1 MGCAARIVWRET
13 KTGGGVGAVTHCWR
27 ACLPAGWRVRWAS
40 VSRRIDRGAIVR
52 RSRQVAHFAGLRTEA
67 GCSINVALG
76 LQLSV
81 TANRAGPNWH
91 VYPKGARR
99 EARRIFAG
107 CGAAG
112 RGILKDPKAEE
123 RSLDCARDDKLES
136 RPTESRGSS
145 KSQKRRPEASGTKK
159 EMTKTIHVGGRPVWA
174 EISLKAILHNLRV
187 IRKQVDGNG
196 GAKNSKH
203 RERMIL
209 AVVKSNAYGLG
220 AVPIS
225 KALQKAGTEWF
236 GVTCANEGIELRE
249 SGIRKRILVLTGFW
263 PGEEKRL
270 LENYLTPTVTRVDDL
285 RHLERAAKRF
295 LGKASSRKSAHGKSS
310 RVRFHLKINTGMNRL
325 GISPSEVEA
334 FARALAECPHLELEG
349 TFTHFA
355 SAEDFIGGQTVTQ
368 EELFRACLDRLRALG
383 VEPGIVHLA
392 NSGAIC
398 ARPETW
404 ADMVRPG
411 AILYGYHQRFDPP
424 EKRSEVMAQMPLEPS
439 LSLRARII
447 SLRDVP
453 PGEAVGYS
461 ARFITERPSKIA
473 VINAGYADGVVRA
486 RTNRGCALVRER
498 RVPLVG
504 TISMDL
510 TTLDVT
516 DVPGVALGDVV
527 TIYGKDGKSAIEVS
541 DVAPEIGTVT
551 SDLLCALGRRVPK
564 YYV

>member
-1 MGCAARIVWRET
+1 MTPRPFLIGGKRGLRRRLYRLPRVGVATPVFAGPQIGSGTLRDLAAYMAASVTFHRT
-13 KTGGGVGAVTHCWR
+13 SQGAQSHGALAPGLQQFTMANQIGPNL
-27 ACLPAGWRVRWAS
+27 ACLPKRCGV
-40 VSRRIDRGAIVR
+40 G
-52 RSRQVAHFAGLRTEA
+52 
-67 GCSINVALG
+67 
-76 LQLSV
+76 
-81 TANRAGPNWH
+81 
-91 VYPKGARR
+91 
-99 EARRIFAG
+99 
-107 CGAAG
+107 GAADFCSLG
-112 RGILKDPKAEE
+112 RGTAWHSKRP
-123 RSLDCARDDKLES
+123 DK
-136 RPTESRGSS
+136 
-145 KSQKRRPEASGTKK
+145 
-159 EMTKTIHVGGRPVWA
+159 MTKSIHVGGRPVWA
-174 EISLKAILHNLRV
+174 EISLQAILRNLEI
-187 IRKQVDGNG
+187 IRKHVDGNG
-196 GAKNSKH
+196 RRGGNRGSNGK
-203 RERMIL
+203 RMVL

-236 GVTCANEGIELRE
+236 GVTCANEGVELRE

-270 LENYLTPTVTRVDDL
+270 LENHLTPTVTRVDDL
-285 RHLERAAKRF
+285 RHIERAAKNF
-295 LGKASSRKSAHGKSS
+295 LGKSGHRKSARGNSS

-334 FARALAECPHLELEG
+334 FASALAECPHLELEG

-355 SAEDFIGGQTVTQ
+355 SAEDFVGGQTVAQ
-368 EELFRACLDRLRALG
+368 EELFRSCLDRLRALG
-383 VEPGIVHLA
+383 VSPGIIHLA

-424 EKRSEVMAQMPLEPS
+424 EKRREVMAQMALEPS

-461 ARFITERPSKIA
+461 ARFITERQSKIA

-486 RTNRGCALVRER
+486 RTNRGCTLVRER

-564 YYV
+564 YYT